1 MEGKGF
7 LSSSLLICNG
17 ELRELLGFLI
27 TLSAFFYMTSN
38 ELYTHASV

>member
-7 LSSSLLICNG
+7 LSGSLLICNG

-27 TLSAFFYMTSN
+27 TLSAFF
-38 ELYTHASV
+38 LHDQQ